1 MTAYYII
8 RFQGF
13 FGKTAVFTMALY
25 SYVSETTNE
34 RRRTAKFTSL
44 VAFKYLGCF
53 TGALLSGLII
63 QMSNIP
69 CAFSAGA
76 VMHTVCVITIYCY
89 VKDDVMS
96 REKKYRMQEKGGKTC
111 MDVFMSSGVVLWRRR
126 PGKGR
131 MAIICIFLI
140 SVFYQ
145 SCQTGHQEN
154 LVLLVNRAPL
164 SWKPSLY
171 SYLISFSDLTTGLSL
186 IVIAPVMLNCCEARD
201 TLVLCFALICISLRG
216 LFVGLAF
223 QTWMIFAAVGVGAF
237 GGIAVSV
244 LKSLASK
251 CVDLEEQGQTFALF
265 AGTETLAKIL
275 GSVGY
280 TFLYSMTSDI
290 FPGFLFLLMSVI
302 AASLIP
308 LVAVVHRCRPR
319 RRLSLVESF
328 SEDIDEA

>member
-1 MTAYYII
+1 
-8 RFQGF
+8 
-13 FGKTAVFTMALY
+13 MALY

-63 QMSNIP
+63 QMTNIP
-69 CAFSAGA
+69 GAFSAGA

-131 MAIICIFLI
+131 MAIICIFII

-154 LVLLVNRAPL
+154 LVLPVSYTHLRAHE
-164 SWKPSLY
+164 
-171 SYLISFSDLTTGLSL
+171 TG
-186 IVIAPVMLNCCEARD
+186 
-201 TLVLCFALICISLRG
+201 
-216 LFVGLAF
+216 
-223 QTWMIFAAVGVGAF
+223 
-237 GGIAVSV
+237 
-244 LKSLASK
+244 
-251 CVDLEEQGQTFALF
+251 
-265 AGTETLAKIL
+265 
-275 GSVGY
+275 
-280 TFLYSMTSDI
+280 
-290 FPGFLFLLMSVI
+290 
-302 AASLIP
+302 
-308 LVAVVHRCRPR
+308 
-319 RRLSLVESF
+319 
-328 SEDIDEA
+328 